1 MPGHRQSEA
10 CPVIESDPNGD
21 SYLFCYNEFRIPFR
35 IQYRDRKRLAISV
48 HPDQRL
54 EIVAP
59 EGAETAAILRRIDR
73 RKSWILKQIRYFE
86 NFKPKRPLPVYESG
100 ESFIYLG
107 RQYRLKVRE
116 GEQES
121 VKLIGRFLEL
131 TVSDKTDMIRKLGL
145 VEGWYRKHAAR
156 IFVDRVSHWLQKSPS
171 LRTTD
176 IPSIYVRK
184 MPTRWGSCTKA
195 GNISLNP
202 ELIKAPIQCVDY
214 VIVHELCHRIVHD
227 HSPAFYRL
235 LGRCLPDW
243 EKRKAR
249 LEGCFE

>member
-1 MPGHRQSEA
+1 M
-10 CPVIESDPNGD
+10 IESDPNGD
-21 SYLFCYNEFRIPFR
+21 SFLLCCDEIRIPFR

-48 HPDQRL
+48 YPDQRL

-59 EGAETAAILRRIDR
+59 EGAETAMVLKRIERRQ
-73 RKSWILKQIRYFE
+73 SWILKQVRYFE
-86 NFKPKRPLPVYESG
+86 KFKPKRPIPAYESG
-100 ESFIYLG
+100 ESFVYLG

-116 GEQES
+116 GDQES

-131 TVSDKTDMIRKLGL
+131 TVIDKGDSIRKLEL
-145 VEGWYRKHAAR
+145 VDAWYRKHAAR
-156 IFVDRVSHWLQKSPS
+156 IFADRISYWLKKSPS
-171 LRTTD
+171 LKSVEVPA
-176 IPSIYVRK
+176 IQIRK
-184 MPTRWGSCTKA
+184 MPTRWGSCTKT

-202 ELIKAPIQCVDY
+202 ELIKAPIHCVDY

-243 EKRKAR
+243 EKRKSR
-249 LEGCFE
+249 LEACFE